1 VKLDT
6 TSLGAQAK
14 AAVQTLRQGW
24 ISVVVGVAL
33 CVGVLVVAPFGFF
46 IDMVLG
52 LGGGATIV
60 ALGLAAPKLQ
70 AARHGARI
78 DDDIPFF
85 ITHFGVLATSNLPRG
100 EVLRILSENKEY
112 KEIAAEVGRILR
124 LTSDWGLGLSDA
136 VRAVA
141 QSTPSKTFAAFLLRL
156 AHALEA
162 GQQLETFLMGE
173 QRVVM
178 SEYKSIYEADLLRV
192 EAWKEIYTNS
202 LMTVAFLSMFA
213 TIMPLFAGGNTVV
226 YTAVVA
232 GLTILLEIV
241 MGVVLQDRLPHD
253 RLSPNRPVR
262 TPFAQRLRQLLMV
275 SAGASLVIAVAAF
288 WFVGLGAAIL
298 LATIPLAVP
307 GLYANREEKAI
318 RQREADYPAFIRSL
332 GAAAAARG
340 GAVRSVLG
348 SLQANNLGRL
358 TQPVRDLH
366 RRLMWRVD
374 DSRAWKS
381 FGEQTESRLIDSF
394 SDMFVQGIAAGGK
407 PGPIS
412 DIISHNMLD
421 VLALRTTRRATA
433 GTFRGMLLGLGIGL
447 ALVMFMGSG
456 ILSSLSGLFGG
467 QGELLVQQGLFSVV
481 PQQDSDTAQ
490 QILVLLVAAHGLL
503 AGLFFTM
510 VQGGRLEGAAMHAAI
525 NVAAGVGMG
534 LILMSIMPSL
544 FSFS

>member
-1 VKLDT
+1 MKFDLAKT
-6 TSLGAQAK
+6 AQNALK
-14 AAVQTLRQGW
+14 SARQAWVSIAA
-24 ISVVVGVAL
+24 GVAL
-33 CVGVLVVAPFGFF
+33 AIAALVAAPFEAW
-46 IDMVLG
+46 INLVLG
-52 LGGGATIV
+52 LGGGATVI
-60 ALGLAAPKLQ
+60 ALGMATPKLK

-100 EVLRILSENKEY
+100 EILRILSENKEY
-112 KEIAAEVGRILR
+112 KEIASEVGRILR

-141 QSTPSKTFAAFLLRL
+141 QSTPSPTFAAFLLRL

-162 GQQLETFLMGE
+162 GQQLEAFLMGE

-178 SEYKSIYEADLLRV
+178 AEYKSLYEADLLRV
-192 EAWKEIYTNS
+192 DAWKEVYTNS

-213 TIMPLFAGGNTVV
+213 AIMPLFAGGN
-226 YTAVVA
+226 AVVLTAMTA

-241 MGVVLQDRLPHD
+241 LGVVLQDRLPHD

-262 TPFAQRLRQLLMV
+262 TPFEERLRQLLLGCAGVSMV
-275 SAGASLVIAVAAF
+275 IAAGASFFI
-288 WFVGLGAAIL
+288 GMGPAIL
-298 LATIPLAVP
+298 LAIIPLAIP
-307 GLYANREEKAI
+307 GLYASREEKAI

-374 DSRAWKS
+374 DARAWKS

-421 VLALRTTRRATA
+421 ILALRTSRRATA
-433 GTFRGMLLGLGIGL
+433 GTFRGLLLGLGMGL
-447 ALVMFMGSG
+447 ALVMFMGTG
-456 ILSSLSGLFGG
+456 ILSSLTTLFGG
-467 QGELLVQQGLFSVV
+467 QAELLVQQGLFEIV
-481 PQQDSDTAQ
+481 PQGDMDVAQ
-490 QILVLLVAAHGLL
+490 QILLVMAAAHGIL
-503 AGLFFTM
+503 AGVYFTM

-525 NVAAGVGMG
+525 NVAAGVGTG
-534 LILMSIMPSL
+534 TILIAIMPRL
-544 FSFS
+544 FNFGAG